1 MNQLLPRNSAK
12 FPLPQQLCLL
22 HACKVNS
29 KNNFPI
35 VCIVF
40 CWEFVFLVCLQ
51 YFQFG
56 VSEVCTKL
64 GTSKVHQTNILRK
77 LRLRNSEKVV
87 IVVTLNFHKY
97 FISNTFPPL
106 LKFLRTF
113 DKFTRTGNPSYFGCC
128 VGTASKLLVLDHFS
142 YLN

>member
-1 MNQLLPRNSAK
+1 MKLFNKILSQAEINELRNWFNQSLNKKYDLFKSQSELLNSRIDLSNKDECFAIVDR
-12 FPLPQQLCLL
+12 L
-22 HACKVNS
+22 V

-56 VSEVCTKL
+56 VSEVCTKW

-87 IVVTLNFHKY
+87 IVVTLKFPQIFY
-97 FISNTFPPL
+97 FQYISPPI
-106 LKFLRTF
+106 KIST
-113 DKFTRTGNPSYFGCC
+113 N
-128 VGTASKLLVLDHFS
+128 V
-142 YLN
+142 